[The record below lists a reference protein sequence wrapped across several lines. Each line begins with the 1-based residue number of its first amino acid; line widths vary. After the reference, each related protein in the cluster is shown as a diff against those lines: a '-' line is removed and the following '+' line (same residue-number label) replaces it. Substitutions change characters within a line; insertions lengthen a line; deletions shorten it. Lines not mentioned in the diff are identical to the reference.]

1 MKEPR
6 QEIEDAIRIY
16 YKELGFRRD
25 NSRLSH
31 QTQARMALSN
41 VMREH
46 GMKYEEIKAYV
57 KRDHSTIIYHC
68 KHHESEMKTWM
79 GYRKTYETCLAIV
92 GAALTGDLS
101 ETIEFLQAKQD
112 KIQKQIDQYL
122 KKKEE
127 NDSRIKELAE
137 DSAEIG

>member
-1 MKEPR
+1 
-6 QEIEDAIRIY
+6 
-16 YKELGFRRD
+16 
-25 NSRLSH
+25 
-31 QTQARMALSN
+31 
-41 VMREH
+41 
-46 GMKYEEIKAYV
+46 
-57 KRDHSTIIYHC
+57 
-68 KHHESEMKTWM
+68 M

-92 GAALTGDLS
+92 GAALSGDLS